1 MKVLNAQVCSSTILF
16 PMPCFIVFKEIFKQ
30 ICLYLHTLL
39 KVYPCDSVLLRHM
52 LIERDWRN
60 NCSKKMLK
68 PGI

>member
-16 PMPCFIVFKEIFKQ
+16 PMPCFIMFKEIFKQ

-52 LIERDWRN
+52 LIE
-60 NCSKKMLK
+60 
-68 PGI
+68 